1 MIMFVMGRFIGLRK
15 GMRRLCKLVIYI
27 FLLFFRCFLFFN
39 GMKNGWLMGLCVC
52 VCVYRKVFASFGG
65 LLLYIEGPY
74 KKLTP
79 LRVDYIYLLVKK

>member
-1 MIMFVMGRFIGLRK
+1 MLADG
-15 GMRRLCKLVIYI
+15 
-27 FLLFFRCFLFFN
+27 FLYVV
-39 GMKNGWLMGLCVC
+39 G

-79 LRVDYIYLLVKK
+79 LRIDYIYLLVKK